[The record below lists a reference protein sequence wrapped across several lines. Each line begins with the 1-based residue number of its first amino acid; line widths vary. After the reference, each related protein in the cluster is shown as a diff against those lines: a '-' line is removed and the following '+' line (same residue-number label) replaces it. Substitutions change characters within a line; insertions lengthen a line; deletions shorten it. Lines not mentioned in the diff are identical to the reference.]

1 MGQREQRV
9 NGLFDELG
17 RKIANK
23 WLTTLLIPGLLWV
36 CTALL
41 AWQLGWRHALDPHS
55 ALPLFRRL
63 DPGHLAGKTV
73 MLAVSALIAA
83 VGAGI
88 AADGL
93 STPLRSFWTAPVH
106 SAPSRWLRNVR
117 RERWERANRNIEA
130 VSERALRT
138 GDGSE
143 IDAAWARRDAIS
155 PINPVHATW
164 IGDRLRENQ
173 RRVQR
178 AYGLDLATTWP
189 RLWAVV
195 PDPIRAD
202 IAVAQENFANAARIV
217 AWALLYGLVGLLWGP
232 ALLIAVGVLYVG
244 ARRARSAT
252 EVLCQLVESCVD
264 LYAADLAE
272 RLRIPCA
279 GVFSRAVGELIS
291 ELLRKDRA

>member
-1 MGQREQRV
+1 M

-36 CTALL
+36 CTAVL
-41 AWQLGWRHALDPHS
+41 AWHLGWRHAFDPHS
-55 ALPLFRRL
+55 ALPILHRL
-63 DPGHLAGKTV
+63 GTGHLAGKTV
-73 MLAVSALIAA
+73 LVVVSALIVA

-93 STPLRSFWTAPVH
+93 STLLRSFWVAPVRN
-106 SAPSRWLRNVR
+106 APSRWLRNVR
-117 RERWERANRNIEA
+117 RERWERADRNMEA

-155 PINPVHATW
+155 PIHPVHATW

-189 RLWAVV
+189 RLWAVA

-202 IAVAQENFANAARIV
+202 IGVAQENFANAARIV
-217 AWALLYGLVGLLWGP
+217 AWALLYGLLGFLWGP

-264 LYAADLAE
+264 LYAVDLAE

-279 GVFSRAVGELIS
+279 GVFSREVGESIS
-291 ELLRKDRA
+291 ELLRKDRV

>member
-1 MGQREQRV
+1 M

-36 CTALL
+36 CTAVL
-41 AWQLGWRHALDPHS
+41 AWHLGWRHAFDPHS
-55 ALPLFRRL
+55 ALPMLHRL
-63 DPGHLAGKTV
+63 GTGHLAGKTV
-73 MLAVSALIAA
+73 LVAVSALFVA

-93 STPLRSFWTAPVH
+93 STLLRSFWVAPVR

-117 RERWERANRNIEA
+117 RERWERADRNMEA

-155 PINPVHATW
+155 PIHPVHATW

-189 RLWAVV
+189 RLWAVA

-202 IAVAQENFANAARIV
+202 IGVAQENFANAARIV
-217 AWALLYGLVGLLWGP
+217 AWALLYGLLGLLWGP
-232 ALLIAVGVLYVG
+232 ALLVAVGVLYVG

-264 LYAADLAE
+264 LYAVDLAE

-279 GVFSRAVGELIS
+279 GVFSREVGESIS
-291 ELLRKDRA
+291 ELLRKDRV